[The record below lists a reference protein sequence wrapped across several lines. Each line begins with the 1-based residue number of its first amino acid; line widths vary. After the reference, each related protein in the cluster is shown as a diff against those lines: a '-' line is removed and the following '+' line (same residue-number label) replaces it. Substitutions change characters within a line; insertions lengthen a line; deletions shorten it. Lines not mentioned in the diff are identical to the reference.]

1 MNAALGGLRRR
12 PGLVAMVAVALAFL
26 FVVPHVTELYVLN
39 DLTVFAVM
47 ATLAL
52 SLALVWGFGGILSLG
67 QSVFFGIGGYAYAI
81 AILNVGEST
90 IPALLGL
97 LLPMLFAAL
106 LGYFMFYGRISD
118 IYLAVIT
125 LTVSLIFYHL
135 IVSTSGGQWRIG
147 AAPIG
152 GYNGIPGLPP
162 INLPGDAGARL
173 GFEGRYYLAMAA
185 MFLTYFG
192 IRWLLETRFGR
203 VCVSIR
209 ENEARTE
216 LIGYDAR
223 AYKLALYVV
232 GAGIAGLAGVLYAT
246 WGGFIS
252 PVVFNIFFT
261 AQIIVWVMVGGLGTL
276 VGPMLAAVAIQY
288 LVTQLGAAATSEIE
302 AGLTILGLRLDLRD
316 LLDSNIVLGVIFI
329 VFTLFIPKGIVPF
342 VRDLVSSRRAAARRA
357 AIGGGAAP

>member
-1 MNAALGGLRRR
+1 MNALKQRPSLLIMFGLM
-12 PGLVAMVAVALAFL
+12 LV
-26 FVVPHVTELYVLN
+26 FVFIVPEVTELYIIN

-47 ATLAL
+47 AILAL

-81 AILNVGEST
+81 TVLNTGEST
-90 IPALLGL
+90 IPILVGV

-147 AAPIG
+147 TSPIG
-152 GYNGIPGLPP
+152 GYNGIPGVPP
-162 INLPGDAGARL
+162 INIPGDAGARL
-173 GFEGRYYLAMAA
+173 GFEGKYYLSIVL

-203 VCVSIR
+203 VAVSIR
-209 ENEARTE
+209 ENESRTE

-232 GAGIAGLAGVLYAT
+232 GAGIAGLAGVLYAN

-288 LVTQLGAAATSEIE
+288 LVTQLGAAATSEIK
-302 AGLTILGLRLDLRD
+302 AGLTILGWRLELKDF
-316 LLDSNIVLGVIFI
+316 LDSNIVLGTIFI

-342 VRDLVSSRRAAARRA
+342 VRDWVIARRHPDA
-357 AIGGGAAP
+357 RPATGGPAE

>member
-1 MNAALGGLRRR
+1 MSAIRQHPSLVVMFGLAL
-12 PGLVAMVAVALAFL
+12 V
-26 FVVPHVTELYVLN
+26 FVFIVPEVTELYIIN
-39 DLTVFAVM
+39 DMTVFAVM

-67 QSVFFGIGGYAYAI
+67 QSVFFGIGGYVYAI
-81 AILNVGEST
+81 TVLNTGEST
-90 IPALLGL
+90 IPILLGVVV
-97 LLPMLFAAL
+97 PMAFASL

-135 IVSTSGGQWRIG
+135 IVGTSGGQWRIG
-147 AAPIG
+147 QAPIG

-162 INLPGDAGARL
+162 INLPGDADARL
-173 GFEGRYYLAMAA
+173 GFEGKYYLSVIV

-192 IRWLLETRFGR
+192 IRWLLGTRFGR
-203 VCVSIR
+203 VAISIR

-223 AYKLALYVV
+223 AYKLVLYTV
-232 GAGIAGLAGVLYAT
+232 GAGIAGLAGVLYAN
-246 WGGFIS
+246 WGGFVS

-276 VGPMLAAVAIQY
+276 VGPMLAAIAIQY
-288 LVTQLGAAATSEIE
+288 LVTQLGAAATSEIK
-302 AGLTILGLRLDLRD
+302 AGLTIFGLRLELKDF
-316 LLDSNIVLGVIFI
+316 LDSNIVLGMIFI

-342 VRDLVSSRRAAARRA
+342 VRDSFQERRAHQQRA
-357 AIGGGAAP
+357 AESGSPAE

>member
-1 MNAALGGLRRR
+1 MSALKQHPSLI
-12 PGLVAMVAVALAFL
+12 VMFALAL
-26 FVVPHVTELYVLN
+26 IFVFIVPQITELYIIN
-39 DLTVFAVM
+39 DMTVFAVM

-67 QSVFFGIGGYAYAI
+67 QSVFFGIGGYVYAI
-81 AILNVGEST
+81 TVLNTGDST
-90 IPALLGL
+90 IPILLGVVV
-97 LLPMLFAAL
+97 PMAFAAV

-147 AAPIG
+147 KSPIG

-162 INLPGDAGARL
+162 INVPGDPSARL
-173 GFEGRYYLAMAA
+173 GFEDKYYLSVIVL
-185 MFLTYFG
+185 FLTYFG
-192 IRWLLETRFGR
+192 IRWLLATRFGR
-203 VCVSIR
+203 VAVSIR

-223 AYKLALYVV
+223 AYKLALYAI
-232 GAGIAGLAGVLYAT
+232 GAGIGGLAGVLYAN

-276 VGPMLAAVAIQY
+276 VGPMLAAIAIQF
-288 LVTQLGAAATSEIE
+288 LVTQLGAAATSEIK
-302 AGLTILGLRLDLRD
+302 AGLTIFGLRLDLKD
-316 LLDSNIVLGVIFI
+316 FLDSNIVLGIIFI

-342 VRDLVSSRRAAARRA
+342 IRDWFGERRAHAQRPSSSGSAAE
-357 AIGGGAAP
+357 